1 MVRVQFSTPSSDC
14 NPAGGGLATGLDH
27 RNAPP
32 GPTIESGRSNFY
44 CTDSPGVQLWGSSP
58 KESFPHSHSDE
69 LYLAWVEDDITADEQ
84 RTTPRRPR
92 QSGTRLPS
100 AMPARGA
107 DHSAPFVC
115 GFLLLAVG
123 LVFVQTV
130 RHEFVNCDDN
140 QYVYQN
146 PHLALGWTPAG
157 MAWAMSER
165 AVYWGPLTWLSLM
178 LDQQV
183 YGPSAGGYHVTN
195 LLLHAVAAVLLFLVL
210 RADRPNVAQRDG
222 GGAVRGPSAAG
233 GVRAWVTERKD
244 VLSGVFFMATLG
256 AYLWYVRRPFSLGR
270 YLLLAAVFTL
280 GLTAKLMLITLPLVL
295 LLLDYWPLGR
305 ISRGSWK
312 RLVMEKLPLLAPVVV
327 GCAITL
333 VARAHRWPRRRLS
346 LGGGGSARSCLLRR
360 LYRAVLL
367 CGRPGGSASAFA
379 RVARL
384 AGFRG
389 ASASAWRDGGRLGR
403 PAATALSARR
413 MALVPG
419 HAAAGE
425 RRRAVR
431 RSGGGRSL
439 YVFAADRAR
448 HRAGLGRG
456 RRVPRLAPDS
466 AAVCRGV
473 GRNAGGLDGNRLA
486 ADEFLRDNE
495 TLWTHTLLC
504 TARNGA
510 AHYHLAEVLLSRGQL
525 EEAANHYQAALQ
537 ITPGHFEAHNNLGVI
552 FSRQRRFD
560 EAAAHYR
567 QALKIKP
574 ASAEAHVNLG
584 TCLDAQGRLDEAAE
598 QYRQALRIDPDY
610 AEAYNNLGALR
621 GRQGK
626 YGEAIELFERALAI
640 KPEFADAANLGRA
653 RAGRRRVEAAGS
665 HAP

>member
-1 MVRVQFSTPSSDC
+1 MSSIWH
-14 NPAGGGLATGLDH
+14 GSRTTS
-27 RNAPP
+27 R
-32 GPTIESGRSNFY
+32 PTS
-44 CTDSPGVQLWGSSP
+44 
-58 KESFPHSHSDE
+58 K
-69 LYLAWVEDDITADEQ
+69 EQ
-84 RTTPRRPR
+84 RLGAAPERHEIAVGHAGTRRRP
-92 QSGTRLPS
+92 L
-100 AMPARGA
+100 
-107 DHSAPFVC
+107 APFVC

-123 LVFVQTV
+123 LVFVQTA

-210 RADRPNVAQRDG
+210 RALTGRTW
-222 GGAVRGPSAAG
+222 PSAMAAALFA
-233 GVRAWVTERKD
+233 VHPLRVESVAWVTERKD

-333 VARAHRWPRRRLS
+333 VAQRPSLASAETVPWWWRLGSAPVSYVAYIGQFFYAVGLAVLRPRSPELPAWQVFAALVLLLGVTAAAWAVRRRLPY
-346 LGGGGSARSCLLRR
+346 LLVGW
-360 LYRAVLL
+360 LWYLAMLLPVSGAVQ
-367 CGRPGGSASAFA
+367 F
-379 RVARL
+379 
-384 AGFRG
+384 G
-389 ASASAWRDGGRLGR
+389 AQ
-403 PAATALSARR
+403 
-413 MALVPG
+413 
-419 HAAAGE
+419 
-425 RRRAVR
+425 AV
-431 RSGGGRSL
+431 
-439 YVFAADRAR
+439 ADRFTYLPQI
-448 HRAGLGRG
+448 GLGI
-456 RRVPRLAPDS
+456 VLAWGVAD
-466 AAVCRGV
+466 VCRGWPRIRPLCAV
-473 GRNAGGLDGNRLA
+473 VSAVMLA
-486 ADEFLRDNE
+486 ALMGTAWRQTSFWRDNE

-640 KPEFADAANLGRA
+640 KPEFADARRNLGRA